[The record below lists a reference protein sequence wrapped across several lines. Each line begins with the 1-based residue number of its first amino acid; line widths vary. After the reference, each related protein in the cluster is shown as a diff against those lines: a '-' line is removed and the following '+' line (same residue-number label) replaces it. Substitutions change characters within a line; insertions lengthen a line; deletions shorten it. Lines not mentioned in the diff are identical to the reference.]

1 MRGEANNPAGP
12 SLRQTRG
19 MSAEAAR
26 PAPEEIRDRLR
37 RFAGE
42 AAEVSPLYSH
52 LAGHAAEDDEVAGLL
67 STATAP
73 DPALLLAAVQRV
85 LQAEPFHELTNYYP
99 ALGGSYGPDASLW
112 PMFRTFVLDRA
123 DRVRTLVASR
133 VTRVNEVGRAALFYP
148 AVAYA
153 ARQAGGGPVG
163 LLEVGACAGLLLGI
177 DLYSYRY
184 QSEQSGQIVAGPG
197 RAALGLHC
205 ALRLEPGQKGPTIPK
220 RLSVSAKVGLDADP
234 VDVDDEDE
242 YAWLEACV
250 WPDQP
255 DRLRQLGAATT
266 ARGKKPPTLVKGD
279 PVANLA
285 DAAGLIPLELPVI
298 LLTSNALQSL
308 SPERVTAF
316 RSAVAEL
323 AAARPAYWVSLE
335 AYSTGLIADRSDLD
349 TGQAVLASTR
359 WVDGQ
364 EQTTPLATTSWH
376 GERMY
381 WLA

>member
-1 MRGEANNPAGP
+1 
-12 SLRQTRG
+12 
-19 MSAEAAR
+19 MSAALEAVQ
-26 PAPEEIRDRLR
+26 DRLR
-37 RFAGE
+37 RFADE
-42 AAEVSPLYSH
+42 ASEVSPLYSH
-52 LAGHAAEDDEVAGLL
+52 LAAHAADDDDVAGLL
-67 STATAP
+67 TDATSP

-99 ALGGSYGPDASLW
+99 ALGGAYGPDASLW

-123 DRVRTLVASR
+123 DRIRVLVASR
-133 VTRVNEVGRAALFYP
+133 VPRGNEVGRAALFYP

-163 LLEVGACAGLLLGI
+163 LLEVSACAGLLLGM

-205 ALRLEPGQKGPTIPK
+205 ALKSDPGQKGPTIPK
-220 RLSVSAKVGLDADP
+220 RLLVSARIGLDADP
-234 VDVDDEDE
+234 VDLDDEDE

-255 DRLRQLGAATT
+255 DRLRQLGAAAT
-266 ARGKKPPTLVKGD
+266 ARRKKPPTMVTGD
-279 PVANLA
+279 MVTDLA
-285 DAAGLIPLELPVI
+285 AAAGRIPLELPVVV
-298 LLTSNALQSL
+298 LTSDALRPHSA
-308 SPERVTAF
+308 ERVTAF

-335 AYSTGLIADRSDLD
+335 AYSAGLISDRPELD
-349 TGQAVLASTR
+349 TGQAILACTG
-359 WVDGQ
+359 WVAG
-364 EQTTPLATTSWH
+364 EERTTPLAQTSWH

-381 WLA
+381 WLT

>member
-1 MRGEANNPAGP
+1 
-12 SLRQTRG
+12 
-19 MSAEAAR
+19 MSAALDEV
-26 PAPEEIRDRLR
+26 RDRLR
-37 RFAGE
+37 RFADE

-52 LAGHAAEDDEVAGLL
+52 LAAHAADDDEVAGLL
-67 STATAP
+67 SDATTP

-99 ALGGSYGPDASLW
+99 ALGGSYGPDPGLW

-123 DRVRTLVASR
+123 DRVRALVASR
-133 VTRVNEVGRAALFYP
+133 VPRGNEVGRAALFYP

-163 LLEVGACAGLLLGI
+163 LLEVGACAGLLLGM

-205 ALRLEPGQKGPTIPK
+205 ALRLEPGRKGPTIPK
-220 RLSVSAKVGLDADP
+220 RLLVSAKIGLDPDP
-234 VDVDDEDE
+234 VDLDDEDE

-255 DRLRQLGAATT
+255 DRLRQLGAAAT
-266 ARGKKPPTLVKGD
+266 ARRKKAPTLIKGD
-279 PVANLA
+279 PVGDLA
-285 DAAGLIPLELPVI
+285 AAAARIPLELPVI
-298 LLTSNALQSL
+298 LLTSNALRSL
-308 SPERVTAF
+308 SAERVTAF

-323 AAARPAYWVSLE
+323 AAGRPAHWVSLE
-335 AYSTGLIADRSDLD
+335 AYATGLCPDRPDLD

-359 WVDGQ
+359 WVDGA
-364 EQTTPLATTSWH
+364 EETTVLAQTSWH
-376 GERMY
+376 GERMH
-381 WLA
+381 WLV